1 MTSLSATPSLSERL
15 AGIAEVECVIPDMN
29 GIPRGKLINAQSYIQ
44 GRRVQMAHG
53 VLVQCLTGDY
63 PEPRFYGYDDSD
75 FLLRTIP
82 GQLHITPWTASP
94 RALALCEALEAD
106 GAPSR
111 LSSRSMLQRVVERYA
126 ARGWAPKVATE
137 IEFYLF
143 EQNPDVQQPFRPPV
157 GLDGRREVGNQAF
170 AAGSAHALQPFFAE
184 LKASMAA
191 VGIPCEAVLHEMG
204 LSQYEVNFLHDDPL
218 LIADQTFLFKF
229 MLHEIALKHGLIA
242 VCMAKPLAKMPGS
255 SMHIHQSVV
264 DGSGQNIFTDPH
276 SQQASELFQYYLGGL
291 QAGLGDLI
299 LLMAPNVNSYQR
311 YCHTYASPN
320 NLCWSQDN
328 RRTGLRVPTS
338 EPDAR
343 RVENRVPGADAN
355 PYLAIAA
362 SLAAGL
368 YGIEHE
374 LRPDLPAQREFEVP
388 DDLRLSCTVHRALRR
403 LRISE
408 VAREFF
414 TPEFIEG
421 YLACKELE
429 LESFMDEISPWERRY
444 LGSQV

>member
-1 MTSLSATPSLSERL
+1 MTSLSAPTALSERL
-15 AGIAEVECVIPDMN
+15 AGIAAVECVIADMN
-29 GIPRGKLINAQSYIQ
+29 GIPRGKLINATSYSQ

-53 VLVQCLTGDY
+53 VLVQSLTGDY

-82 GQLHITPWTASP
+82 GQLHVTPWTAEP
-94 RALALCEALEAD
+94 RALAVCEALEMD
-106 GAPSR
+106 GTPSR
-111 LSSRSMLQRVVERYA
+111 LSSRAMLQRVVERYQ

-137 IEFYLF
+137 LEFYLF
-143 EQNPDVQQPFRPPV
+143 EHNPDVMQPFRPPV

-170 AAGSAHALQPFFAE
+170 AAGSAYALQPFFAE
-184 LKASMAA
+184 LKAGMAA
-191 VGIPCEAVLHEMG
+191 LGIPCEAVLHEMG

-242 VCMAKPLAKMPGS
+242 VCMAKPLSRMPGS

-264 DGSGQNIFTDPH
+264 DRSGQNIFTDSVTQGP
-276 SQQASELFQYYLGGL
+276 SELFRHYLGGL

-320 NLCWSQDN
+320 NLCWSLDN
-328 RRTGLRVPTS
+328 RRTGLRVPNS
-338 EPDAR
+338 EPEAR
-343 RVENRVPGADAN
+343 RVENRVPGADTN

-362 SLAAGL
+362 TLAAGL
-368 YGIEHE
+368 YGIDRQ
-374 LRPDLPAQREFEVP
+374 LQPDLPAQREFEVP
-388 DDLRLSCTVHRALRR
+388 DDLRLSCTVHRAIRR

-408 VAREFF
+408 VAADFF
-414 TPEFIEG
+414 TPEFIDG